1 MKDRGCHLG
10 RFVGFLSRAKIL
22 HCLQFGLG
30 QEEEV
35 GSSCDKK
42 PPIQRAPLDK
52 IVVFLQPPLTQGVAP
67 DKIMLLSGK
76 NM

>member
-1 MKDRGCHLG
+1 MTLILDKAPCRNTAKVEMGWRWALD
-10 RFVGFLSRAKIL
+10 FLSRAKIL

-52 IVVFLQPPLTQGVAP
+52 NSGLPPASPSLMG
-67 DKIMLLSGK
+67 
-76 NM
+76 